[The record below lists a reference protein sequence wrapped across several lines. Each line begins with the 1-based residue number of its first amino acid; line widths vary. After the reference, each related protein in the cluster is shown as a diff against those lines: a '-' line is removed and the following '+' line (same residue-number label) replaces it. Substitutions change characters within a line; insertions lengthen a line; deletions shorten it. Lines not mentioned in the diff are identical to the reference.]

1 MSTLDHNVIFAYRV
15 NLPMIWLNIALMI
28 IGVALTIA
36 ILLQNRSA
44 GMSGAF
50 GGGAEGFHIRR
61 GSEKTIFRTT
71 VILAILFLVI
81 ALTHL
86 FI

>member
-1 MSTLDHNVIFAYRV
+1 MVL
-15 NLPMIWLNIALMI
+15 LNIILVILGVGLTATVLM
-28 IGVALTIA
+28 
-36 ILLQNRSA
+36 QNRSA

-61 GSEKTIFRTT
+61 GSEKTIFRLT
-71 VILAILFLVI
+71 VTLAILFVLTALV
-81 ALTHL
+81 HL